1 MLLQVPLNTNT
12 SLAITHWFETPLL
25 ITFAYLYNQSI
36 KGSVKTQFLL
46 VSLLVY
52 NSLHKILC
60 KSIYM
65 YTQIFTCKGALQPL
79 YSCKYKKSKVEV
91 IESKTF

>member
-1 MLLQVPLNTNT
+1 MPIGLKLL
-12 SLAITHWFETPLL
+12 FF
-25 ITFAYLYNQSI
+25 ITFAYLYKQSI

-65 YTQIFTCKGALQPL
+65 YTQIFTCKGALQALQPL